1 MCFIS
6 FHFQSLRI
14 LWPPFLLHVH
24 LLLPTP
30 TPCFSIYFLI
40 LMNRFSKSYLRR
52 SMWEFWF
59 WALTSLKITSFY
71 PDTFW
76 LGLKSQVGNNIRFW
90 EVVLPVSASAIS
102 IAGGMLYLQVL
113 WDFSLC
119 LPYPGVYPLC
129 SMGSFHLETHISHY
143 SGIHLLL
150 ISSSM
155 RLTLIFRCSF
165 FILYKYHFSAPWVSV
180 VVAAPSVP
188 KLWLGSFQASA
199 SFSWLLVQVSGN
211 PWLMLKGWEL

>member
-1 MCFIS
+1 M
-6 FHFQSLRI
+6 
-14 LWPPFLLHVH
+14 
-24 LLLPTP
+24 
-30 TPCFSIYFLI
+30 
-40 LMNRFSKSYLRR
+40 
-52 SMWEFWF
+52 
-59 WALTSLKITSFY
+59 KITSFY

-165 FILYKYHFSAPWVSV
+165 FILYIPFFSPMGQCCGCSTVCSQAVAGVIPSFCIFLLAPCSSV
-180 VVAAPSVP
+180 WQSLAHA
-188 KLWLGSFQASA
+188 
-199 SFSWLLVQVSGN
+199 
-211 PWLMLKGWEL
+211 